1 MNIYLTHH
9 FTWIEVILLTKM
21 CPFAFAT
28 GVPGKLAGKGVPRD
42 YQWPFCNATNVSLSP
57 MYRKAKYVGYQK
69 PIFIEKSSQCI
80 IVTVQMYMKLAVG
93 GVVLFLMGILL
104 TLPSFEINS
113 VVQVRIV
120 PPLLVGIFSGTFG
133 LVAAMIGFCTPLW
146 DYLFPSE
153 T

>member
-1 MNIYLTHH
+1 MTLTQKGD
-9 FTWIEVILLTKM
+9 FWYELQSKSGNPRATILQSVM
-21 CPFAFAT
+21 CILFFSRLRRRLCQ
-28 GVPGKLAGKGVPRD
+28 GS
-42 YQWPFCNATNVSLSP
+42 FCNGTIVFVSLI
-57 MYRKAKYVGYQK
+57 YRRAKYVGYQRS
-69 PIFIEKSSQCI
+69 IFIEKSCHCI
-80 IVTVQMYMKLAVG
+80 IVTAQMYMKLAVG
-93 GVVLFLMGILL
+93 GVVLVVMGILL
-104 TLPSFEINS
+104 TLPGFEINS